1 MKATSV
7 SEQNFGRLLSESE
20 VPGVD
25 LASLVGTSM
34 GKNAATF
41 PSPNPPLA
49 NLASLGS
56 TMSGFMQ
63 NRADLLL
70 QAQTLTIKIRDARNA
85 VEAALNSEAGYAE
98 DVVKNMPDDQAAAA
112 ITSIG
117 LTVAATTGTPVGA
130 MPKVDGLTAT
140 QGDADGE
147 IDLSWNTVKRGL
159 QNFLIE
165 LIDDP
170 AGQAGWRYAANSR
183 KSSAIIKG
191 LTSGKRYW
199 FRVTAEGAAGPGPA
213 SDPAT
218 KVAP

>member
-1 MKATSV
+1 MAIKTKLDLGNLAD
-7 SEQNFGRLLSESE
+7 QE
-20 VPGVD
+20 VVD
-25 LASLVGTSM
+25 LASLVGASM

-49 NLASLGS
+49 NLASLGA

-70 QAQTLTIKIRDARNA
+70 QAQTLTIKTRDARNA
-85 VEAALNSEAGYAE
+85 LEVALNTEAGYAE
-98 DVVKNMPDDQAAAA
+98 DVVKDMPDDKAAAA

-117 LTVAATTGTPVGA
+117 LTIAATGGTPVGP
-130 MPKVDGLTAT
+130 MPKVDGLTVT

-147 IDLSWNTVKRGL
+147 LDLSWNPVKRGL
-159 QNFLIE
+159 QNYLIE
-165 LIDDP
+165 LTDDP
-170 AGQAGWRYAANSR
+170 TGQTGWRFAMNSR
-183 KSSAIIKG
+183 KSSAAATG